1 MQTILVVDDDVDI
14 GNLIEEV
21 LTREK
26 YRVRR
31 AYSGTEAKL
40 LLGQERPDLVLL
52 DLMLPG
58 IAGEDVLPLLSG
70 IPVVVVSAKAGVD
83 DKVALLGLGARD
95 YITKPFDTRELLARV
110 AVQLRAEPVSE
121 KPRLTYGPIELDPAQ
136 RAVAAAGKPVKLT
149 RTEYA
154 ILHLL
159 MENPR
164 QVLTKTQ
171 LREHISPDTPDCV
184 ESSLSVHV
192 SNLRKKLRAAAGG
205 NYIEA
210 VWGIGFR
217 LCGA

>member
-70 IPVVVVSAKAGVD
+70 IPVIVVSAKAGVD

-110 AVQLRAEPVSE
+110 AVQLRAEPV
-121 KPRLTYGPIELDPAQ
+121 
-136 RAVAAAGKPVKLT
+136 
-149 RTEYA
+149 
-154 ILHLL
+154 
-159 MENPR
+159 
-164 QVLTKTQ
+164 
-171 LREHISPDTPDCV
+171 
-184 ESSLSVHV
+184 
-192 SNLRKKLRAAAGG
+192 
-205 NYIEA
+205 
-210 VWGIGFR
+210 
-217 LCGA
+217 